1 MSLEHAKE
9 LEAAGQGPA
18 AAAAYQA
25 AAGEL
30 APAEAQAARLRAGL
44 LLLADAQVTAGL
56 EVLRAVLEGVGEK
69 LPSGGLADMA
79 GALARMA
86 WVRLG
91 GVGAVQR
98 AASDVPIAAALR
110 ADALWGATLA
120 LYPIDPVLSLATGTR
135 YQRAA
140 KRAGDA
146 ARIGRALSLEA
157 WFRATA
163 SAESQADDLLD
174 DAAELARSTRDPYLA
189 GLVPYMRGTLRY
201 LDGRWIEG
209 QRDYELGA
217 ARFAEIPGALI
228 EQTSTRALGAL
239 CRLQR
244 GDLAGAREGAE
255 SLLAEARARGDVF
268 SEFLL
273 DATLRWFLFLCDDAP
288 QRGDE
293 VLASIARWDE
303 GVGRSAHFS
312 LWSRLNT
319 STSVAL
325 YRGEVERAWAI
336 QSAEWPAL
344 ARSIFMRIRFAAHEA
359 HFLRGRA
366 ALASAQQA
374 APEARRPFARV
385 AASMARRL
393 ERAPEASARAWG
405 AVVRA
410 GLHRLRG
417 EARAARE
424 AELSACASFEQ
435 LDMQLHLGAARWRLA
450 TGEQERAA
458 AEAALRERGVVAP
471 ARLCALLGAQPPP
484 QEGT

>member
-1 MSLEHAKE
+1 MSLEQAKE
-9 LEAAGQGPA
+9 LEAEGRGPA

-25 AAGEL
+25 AAEGL
-30 APAEAQAARLRAGL
+30 APAQAQEARLRAGL
-44 LLLADAQVTAGL
+44 LLLADGQVSAGL
-56 EVLRAVLEGVGEK
+56 LVLRAVLEGVGEK

-98 AASDVPIAAALR
+98 AASDVPLAEALR

-140 KRAGDA
+140 KRAADG

-163 SAESQADDLLD
+163 SADSPADDLLD
-174 DAAELARSTRDPYLA
+174 EAAGLARTTEDPYLA

-201 LDGRWIEG
+201 LDGRWTEG

-217 ARFAEIPGALI
+217 ACFAEIPGALI

-244 GDLAGAREGAE
+244 GDLAGARAGAE

-288 QRGDE
+288 ERGQE

-325 YRGEVERAWAI
+325 YRGRVEEAWEI
-336 QSAEWPAL
+336 QEREWPAL

-366 ALASAQQA
+366 ALARAGQA
-374 APEARRPFARV
+374 DPAERRPFVRV
-385 AASMARRL
+385 AGSMSRRL
-393 ERAPEASARAWG
+393 RRAPEASARAWG
-405 AVVRA
+405 EVLQA

-417 EARAARE
+417 DEEAARVSDL
-424 AELSACASFEQ
+424 AAYAGFEE
-435 LDMQLHLGAARWRLA
+435 LDMQLHRWAARWRLS
-450 TGEQERAA
+450 ESEDERAA
-458 AEAALRERGVVAP
+458 ACGALRERGVVAP
-471 ARLCALLGAQPPP
+471 ARLCALLS
-484 QEGT
+484 GTPADPEAP

>member
-1 MSLEHAKE
+1 MSLETARA
-9 LEAAGQGPA
+9 LEAQGRGPA
-18 AAAAYQA
+18 AAAAYRSA
-25 AAGEL
+25 
-30 APAEAQAARLRAGL
+30 AEALGPVEAQQARLRASL
-44 LLLADAQVTAGL
+44 LLLADGQVTAGL
-56 EVLRAVLEGVGEK
+56 ELLRAVLESAGER

-86 WVRLG
+86 WARLG

-98 AASDVPIAAALR
+98 SGSDVPLDEALR

-135 YQRAA
+135 YQRSA

-163 SAESQADDLLD
+163 SADSAADDLLD
-174 DAAELARSTRDPYLA
+174 EAAELARATEDPYLA

-201 LDGRWIEG
+201 LDGRWREG

-217 ARFAEIPGALI
+217 ACFAQLPGALI

-244 GDLAGAREGAE
+244 GDLAGARAGAE
-255 SLLAEARARGDVF
+255 SLLAAARARGDVF

-288 QRGDE
+288 QREAE

-319 STSVAL
+319 KTSVAL
-325 YRGEVERAWAI
+325 YRGQAQRAWAI
-336 QSAEWPAL
+336 QEAEWPAL

-366 ALASAQQA
+366 ALAHAARAEPSA
-374 APEARRPFARV
+374 ARSCARV
-385 AASMARRL
+385 ASSMARRL
-393 ERAPEASARAWG
+393 GRAPEASARAWG
-405 AVVRA
+405 GVLEA
-410 GLHRLRG
+410 GLRRLAG
-417 EARAARE
+417 ETAAARAADL
-424 AELSACASFEQ
+424 AASARFEE
-435 LDMQLHLGAARWRLA
+435 LDMQLHRWAARWRLA
-450 TGEQERAA
+450 EDAAGRAA
-458 AEAALRERGVVAP
+458 TEAALRERGVAAP
-471 ARLCALLGAQPPP
+471 ARLCALLSGVPAS
-484 QEGT
+484 